1 MRAVLVALMAAAAA
15 PSSAQAPDSTKAA
28 RVERVI
34 LASSDSISRL
44 RQAAYGFRLDLQ
56 EISQALV
63 LQRAQRVQNGC
74 SGAVAGLE
82 SLLRVLNVE
91 MLTPRAG
98 AEQARLRLAAM
109 DLRRTLQ
116 QCRRDWE
123 PKPPSQTLADSLR
136 AWGPYRVQQLDLALR
151 RYESALRVFQLKAGL
166 KKPAAG

>member
-1 MRAVLVALMAAAAA
+1 
-15 PSSAQAPDSTKAA
+15 
-28 RVERVI
+28 
-34 LASSDSISRL
+34 
-44 RQAAYGFRLDLQ
+44 
-56 EISQALV
+56 
-63 LQRAQRVQNGC
+63 
-74 SGAVAGLE
+74 
-82 SLLRVLNVE
+82 LLRVLNVE

-123 PKPPSQTLADSLR
+123 PKPASQTLADSLR

-166 KKPAAG
+166 KKPAAS

>member
-1 MRAVLVALMAAAAA
+1 MSAVLVALIAAAAV
-15 PSSAQAPDSTKAA
+15 PTSVQAPDSAKAA
-28 RVERVI
+28 HVERVI
-34 LASSDSISRL
+34 LASSDSITRL
-44 RQAAYGFRLDLQ
+44 RQAAAGFRLDLQ
-56 EISQALV
+56 GISPALV
-63 LQRAQRVQNGC
+63 LERAQRVQNGC

-82 SLLRVLNVE
+82 PLLRVLNVE

-123 PKPPSQTLADSLR
+123 PKPASQTLADSLR

-151 RYESALRVFQLKAGL
+151 RYDSALRVFQLKAGL